1 MSSSS
6 LPAFLKGLAAAVG
19 EKIVSRE
26 VEYNGVT
33 ETFHFRRITGDEADD
48 LSLALVGDDGK
59 METAK
64 LRGNISR
71 QIALSLCDEEGRPV
85 ATAAE
90 IGALDA
96 GLRSRFHAI
105 YDELN
110 GAPGK
115 AHKAENESGSA

>member
-1 MSSSS
+1 MTSNT

-19 EKIVSRE
+19 EKIIARE

-33 ETFHFRRITGDEADD
+33 EVFHFRRITGDEADD

-59 METAK
+59 MDTFK

-71 QIALSLCDEEGRPV
+71 QIAVSLCDEDGKPV
-85 ATAAE
+85 ATADE
-90 IGALDA
+90 IGGLDA
-96 GLRSRFHAI
+96 ALRSKFHAI
-105 YDELN
+105 FDELN

-115 AHKAENESGSA
+115 DQKAANESGSS